1 MIWLELN
8 SLDQWNALWNSEN
21 KFIVFKHSTRCSI
34 SIAAVG
40 RFERQWSD
48 QNATPVYLLDLLNH
62 REISNAIA
70 NDTGI
75 VHESPQCFLI
85 EKKHVIAQATHSGIF
100 AEEFTI

>member
-8 SLDQWNALWNSEN
+8 ALEQWNALWNSNE

-40 RFERQWSD
+40 RFERQWSE

-70 NDTGI
+70 TDSGI

-85 EKKHVIAQATHSGIF
+85 ENKQVLAQATHSGIF